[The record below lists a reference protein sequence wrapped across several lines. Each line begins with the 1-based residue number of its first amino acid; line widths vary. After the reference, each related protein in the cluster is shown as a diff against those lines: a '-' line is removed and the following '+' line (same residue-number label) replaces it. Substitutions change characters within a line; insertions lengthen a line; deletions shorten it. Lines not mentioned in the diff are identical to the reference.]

1 MKLDWF
7 TVAAQIGNFLLLL
20 WLLKRFLYRPIL
32 AAMAARQQRIAD
44 ALATAQAQAAAAEAL
59 QREYLARQQELAT
72 SRETWLT
79 QAREEVA
86 AQRQIWL
93 TQARVEVD
101 ALRERWRA
109 ELGREQQE
117 HRQALQREASQ
128 RLLALARRAL
138 RHLGNTELEAHMA
151 SALLA
156 RLRTLDDETRQMLAQ
171 AARDGCAILTAF
183 PLPESQQRT
192 LTADLRQLLNSNL
205 DLDFRTDPAAPLG
218 ITLETPSQRLAWTLD
233 SYLDGFA
240 AELQASIPPGNLQ
253 PSPPAP
259 LPQAGEGSYS

>member
-44 ALATAQAQAAAAEAL
+44 ALVTAQAQAAAAEAL

-86 AQRQIWL
+86 AQRQAWL
-93 TQARVEVD
+93 AQARTEVD
-101 ALRERWRA
+101 ELRERWRA
-109 ELGREQQE
+109 ELEWKQRE

-138 RHLGNTELEAHMA
+138 RDLGDTELEAHMA

-156 RLRTLDDETRQMLAQ
+156 RLRALDDATRQTLTQ
-171 AARDGCAILTAF
+171 AARDGCAVLTAF
-183 PLPESQQRT
+183 PLSESQQRT
-192 LTADLRQLLNSNL
+192 LIAGLRRFFGPELNP
-205 DLDFRTDPAAPLG
+205 DFRTDPAASVG

-240 AELQASIPPGNLQ
+240 TELQASIPPADGN
-253 PSPPAP
+253 SP
-259 LPQAGEGSYS
+259 